1 MAHSQPTGERSDLMK
16 QRGDKDWLPLI
27 ALTILS
33 LIVGGVILAALVSA
47 GFRTL
52 IITVILLLGLLV

>member
-1 MAHSQPTGERSDLMK
+1 MK
-16 QRGDKDWLPLI
+16 QRGDIDWLPII

-33 LIVGGVILAALVSA
+33 LIAGGIILAALVSA